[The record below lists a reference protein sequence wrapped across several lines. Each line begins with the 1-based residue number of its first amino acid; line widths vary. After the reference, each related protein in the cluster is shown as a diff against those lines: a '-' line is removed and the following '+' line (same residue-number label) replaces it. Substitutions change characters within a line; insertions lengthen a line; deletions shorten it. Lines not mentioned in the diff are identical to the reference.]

1 MPADDELASEIE
13 MFEEGADFVKHAGL
27 VSV

>member
-1 MPADDELASEIE
+1 MPADDELDSEIE
-13 MFEEGADFVKHAGL
+13 MFEEGADFVKQARL